1 MDGLNINYYRDDVE
15 EKTIQGGVLGTALA
29 IQKDSS
35 LKSAFTESEIGNPQ
49 QLRQAVRRAYSSAAE
64 RPLDQHPFPVG
75 RRFAESLGYPQDLL
89 AGLPTISTDA
99 FSGVSNVA
107 LFAEIPPGSTVLD
120 LGCGAGLDSL
130 IAAQRVGPNGRV
142 IGVDFSDAMLARARQ
157 AAADVGATNLDFC
170 NVDAEDLPID
180 DGMIDVTLVSG
191 IFNLNPKRSVVF
203 RELARVT
210 RQGGSVYAAELIL
223 AKPLPQEIQHSQTN
237 WFA

>member
-107 LFAEIPPGSTVLD
+107 LFTEIPPGSTVLD

-157 AAADVGATNLDFC
+157 SAEERGARNVSFC
-170 NVDAEDLPID
+170 RADAERLPLD
-180 DGMIDVTLVSG
+180 DTTVDTLLVNG
-191 IFNLNPKRSVVF
+191 IFNLNPARHAIF
-203 RELARVT
+203 LELARIM

-223 AKPLPQEIQHSQTN
+223 AKPLPQEIQHSQAN